1 MVNKLKEEA
10 RGLLAIL
17 GLGLLATGLALQLS
31 IPGALI
37 VCGALIFAV
46 AVVPLMLPTGK
57 GG

>member
-1 MVNKLKEEA
+1 MVKTLIGA
-10 RGLLAIL
+10 RELLAIL
-17 GLGLLATGLALQLS
+17 GLGLLATGLALLS
-31 IPGALI
+31 IPLALI